1 MRDLTKSI
9 LNLPWTLTLFGMGQA
24 TRLLLERGERG
35 GAESVTAALD
45 AVARAAEGELAEPWR
60 SACGLVSGVQRSV
73 VDLAFDLAR
82 PDLPL
87 ATDLERTASDMLQA
101 GISAVRT
108 AASQDE
114 PAPAPAGWGPIPDGE
129 SWA

>member
-1 MRDLTKSI
+1 MRDLTKSM
-9 LNLPWTLTLFGMGQA
+9 LNLPWILTLFGVGQA
-24 TRLLLERGERG
+24 ARLLLDGGERR

-45 AVARAAEGELAEPWR
+45 AVARAAEGELVEPWR
-60 SACGLVSGVQRSV
+60 SACWLVSGVQRSV

-87 ATDLERTASDMLQA
+87 ATDLGRTASDLLQA
-101 GISAVRT
+101 GITAVRT
-108 AASQDE
+108 ASQDE